1 MNDLVTPGRARP
13 GRRPL
18 LLGLVA
24 LLPASRLAAAASSPP
39 GRIRL
44 AWQPGLASNIAVLVA
59 RKNGLF
65 AVNGCDVDLVAVDG
79 SATLADLLRADEA
92 DACIGA
98 ALSLLPALRG
108 GLDAK
113 LTAGISGGGLRLMAE
128 RRSKLRHIE
137 DLHGKTIGV
146 ARLDGSAKLFFSI
159 MMRRKGL
166 DPFRDVTWVEL
177 ATAAQAEALGR
188 GAVDAVALP
197 DPEAFMLRE
206 ELKLVEIASDISGS
220 YRDRTAQVL
229 ACSGRLLAHD
239 PAACRGLTHALL
251 QAATTVT
258 HDPATAGDL
267 GASFAPQLSEV
278 DRIRML
284 RTEAP
289 DQHPTG
295 AALVED
301 IAAYADEL
309 RLLGLFPYELN
320 AGKFARSVCQR
331 VT

>member
-1 MNDLVTPGRARP
+1 MKDRTIPGRLAP
-13 GRRPL
+13 SRRGL
-18 LLGLVA
+18 LLGLA
-24 LLPASRLAAAASSPP
+24 GLLPAAARAAEGSAG
-39 GRIRL
+39 GRVRL

-59 RKNGLF
+59 RKRGLF
-65 AVNGCDVDLVAVDG
+65 ATNGCDVDLVVTDVT
-79 SATLADLLRADEA
+79 SSLADLLRADEA
-92 DACIGA
+92 DACVGA
-98 ALSLLPALRG
+98 ALNLLPALQG

-137 DLHGKTIGV
+137 DVRGKTIGV

-159 MMRRKGL
+159 MMRRKGI
-166 DPFRDVTWVEL
+166 DPFRAVTWVEL
-177 ATAAQAEALGR
+177 APAAQADALRR
-188 GAVDAVALP
+188 GAIDAVATADP
-197 DPEAFMLRE
+197 DAYALRQE
-206 ELKLVEIASDISGS
+206 MKLVEIASDTSGS

-229 ACSGRLLAHD
+229 ACSGRLLRDD
-239 PAACRGLTHALL
+239 PAICRGLTRALL
-251 QAATTVT
+251 QAATVVA
-258 HDPATAGDL
+258 HDPAVAADL
-267 GASFAPQLSEV
+267 GASFAPKLTDA
-278 DRIRML
+278 DRVRML
-284 RTEAP
+284 RQEAP

-320 AGKFARSVCQR
+320 AGKFARSVCQL